1 MPNRIP
7 GEKYIEAL
15 ITDKLCDALNEYKE
29 KEINNPD
36 NLGKR
41 ITIKDIVINAIR
53 EYINYGG
60 E

>member
-1 MPNRIP
+1 MPNKTP

-15 ITDKLCDALNEYKE
+15 ITDKLSNAINKYRE